1 MNADPIEEVRT
12 RLVLLRQNPKTKKR
26 FPSETWDAIIQLTKT
41 HSHEEICQ
49 RLQIAPDLLKRKIG
63 QRQASMEF
71 HEISLNNISAETV
84 TIELISKN
92 GIQVKIQ
99 GPLSCLNCLQQ
110 LVRG

>member
-1 MNADPIEEVRT
+1 MNADPIEEVRKT
-12 RLVLLRQNPKTKKR
+12 LVLLRQNPTTKKR

-41 HSHEEICQ
+41 HSHEEICR
-49 RLQIAPDLLKRKIG
+49 RLQLAPALLKRKIG
-63 QRQASMEF
+63 QRTASMDF

-92 GIQVKIQ
+92 GIQAKIQ

-110 LVRG
+110 LLRG

>member
-12 RLVLLRQNPKTKKR
+12 TLELLRKNPRTKKR
-26 FPSETWDAIIQLTKT
+26 FPSETWDTIIQLTKI

-49 RLQIAPDLLKRKIG
+49 RLQIAPGLLKRKIQ
-63 QRQASMEF
+63 QRTASMEF
-71 HEISLNNISAETV
+71 HEISLNNISAEIV

-92 GIQVKIQ
+92 GIQAKIQ

-110 LVRG
+110 LLRG

>member
-1 MNADPIEEVRT
+1 MNADLIEEVRKT
-12 RLVLLRQNPKTKKR
+12 LVLLRQNPTTRKR
-26 FPSETWDAIIQLTKT
+26 FPSETWDTIIQLTKT

-49 RLQIAPDLLKRKIG
+49 RLQLAPGLLKRKIR
-63 QRQASMEF
+63 QRTPSMEF

-92 GIQVKIQ
+92 GIQAKIQ

-110 LVRG
+110 LLRG